1 MHFLKL
7 LMLFICISIFTS
19 CAQRIDQSADIQ
31 AVKEVH
37 TKWVEA
43 IKSLNAD
50 AIIAL
55 WEENGVLMRGEQSE
69 IIGIENLRKD
79 FEFFT
84 TVNIEDVSIEVHE
97 IVVSGDLAYVRQ
109 TFKAKWIPQGEGD
122 ILNENSKEIMIFR
135 RQLDKLWKISRY
147 IWNSNPS

>member
-7 LMLFICISIFTS
+7 LMLLIGISMFTS
-19 CAQRIDQSADIQ
+19 CTQRIDQSADIQ

-37 TKWVEA
+37 AKWVEA
-43 IKSLNAD
+43 IKNLNAD
-50 AIIAL
+50 ATVAL
-55 WEENGVLMRGEQSE
+55 WEENGIAMRGNQPE

-79 FEFFT
+79 AEFLNT
-84 TVNIEDVSIEVHE
+84 VSIEDFSVEVHE
-97 IVVSGDLAYVRQ
+97 LVVSGDLAYVRQ
-109 TFKAKWIPQGEGD
+109 TFKAKWVPKGEGD

-135 RQLDKLWKISRY
+135 RQPDKLWKISRY